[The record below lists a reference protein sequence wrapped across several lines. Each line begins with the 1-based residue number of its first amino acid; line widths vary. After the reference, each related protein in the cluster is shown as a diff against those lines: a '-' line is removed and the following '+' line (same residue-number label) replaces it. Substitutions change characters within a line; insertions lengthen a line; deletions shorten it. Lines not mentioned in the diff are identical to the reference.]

1 MSTLDI
7 VTGREACPD
16 MYASNGASNNFIQ
29 IGVMK
34 SSDVY
39 NLSDYSS
46 TSLTKE
52 EATKLRDWLTR
63 AINQMG

>member
-7 VTGREACPD
+7 VTGRESWPD
-16 MYASNGASNNFIQ
+16 MYVSNVASNNFIQ

-63 AINQMG
+63 AINQME